1 MGSTTKYEFI
11 FGSCQRK
18 VIIIND
24 SQKGDTRCSEYNEIG
39 LPYIWFINPWLFL
52 FSVGSSDEPARF
64 LEIHYRGTT
73 EDQAPH
79 ALVGK
84 GKLVIDQ
91 LQL

>member
-1 MGSTTKYEFI
+1 MIHKT
-11 FGSCQRK
+11 
-18 VIIIND
+18 
-24 SQKGDTRCSEYNEIG
+24 GDIRWIEYNEIYWVSRSDYRIFG
-39 LPYIWFINPWLFL
+39 LLIQGCYL
-52 FSVGSSDEPARF
+52 FSIGSSDEPARF

-84 GKLVIDQ
+84 GKLIIDQ